1 MTRSMD
7 SKPQTILSRVVAL
20 AKKIA
25 KGLLYALAAL
35 VLIYFIFK
43 VWEYTAESGQQQATK
58 VLQGEQSEKFINL
71 SRQIA
76 TYSPLAVGGSSLQFV
91 KRAQNEPQ
99 FQYLLGSSYQAF
111 MTALEDS
118 VALVYVGPSIFGAGC
133 QKLGCSLSQAAY
145 LIDPSKGRIY
155 AAIIENGKTR
165 YFGFTEG
172 EAIPAAFEGWAAKQ
186 IAGDSK

>member
-7 SKPQTILSRVVAL
+7 SKPQTIVSQVVSL

-43 VWEYTAESGQQQATK
+43 AWEYTAESGQQKATK
-58 VLQGEQSEKFINL
+58 VLQGEQSEKFANL

-91 KRAQNEPQ
+91 KRAVNEPQ
-99 FQYLLGSSYQAF
+99 FQYLLGGSYQTF
-111 MTALEDS
+111 ITALEDS

-133 QKLGCSLSQAAY
+133 QKSGCALTQAAY
-145 LIDPSKGRIY
+145 LIDPDKGRIY
-155 AAIIENGKTR
+155 AATIENGKTR

-172 EAIPAAFEGWAAKQ
+172 EAIPAAFEGWAGKP
-186 IAGDSK
+186 ISGNSK